1 MDFQM
6 VDAAHEACEAVK
18 KDSKDYYDLLLCL
31 QEHTASKIAHRRGR
45 RCSHFMYAQG
55 QYL

>member
-1 MDFQM
+1 M